1 MSDDFSTEL
10 NKEMINQVNK
20 KKKIKN
26 DATPRKQC
34 LFFLI
39 SGCIA
44 LCGGVI
50 CLAIGLLNSGQEIKQ
65 INYDSIH
72 TEKNNNNDTYSLL
85 SGISISEDQLNMPTY
100 CIQIPNGLDGARP
113 QVGLTEAGVVFEAVA
128 EAGITRFAAIFQN
141 PKSAIIG
148 PIRSLRIYYLEWD
161 TPFDCTIV
169 HAGGS
174 SDALA
179 ALTAG
184 GYRDLTEDYTY
195 MYRGTHG
202 NRLWNNLFT
211 TSDYLN
217 QFSSNRGYTSS
228 DVKGFKH
235 MTPEESQKQ
244 RIEKLATNKLN
255 ITKPTTD
262 NTSAMEAKTTS
273 ISLNFGNIPAY
284 NVNYTYDIES
294 NTYRRS
300 YANGSDHNVYKCP
313 DENLGEKNPE
323 DYCELVQMKPSTV
336 VAIVVNERRASD
348 DYHEDISTIG
358 SGDAYIFQNGI
369 AIEGRWQKAT
379 KNDQI
384 KFTDN
389 QGNEVAL
396 APGQAFV
403 SAIPDYG
410 SIEY

>member
-1 MSDDFSTEL
+1 
-10 NKEMINQVNK
+10 
-20 KKKIKN
+20 
-26 DATPRKQC
+26 
-34 LFFLI
+34 
-39 SGCIA
+39 
-44 LCGGVI
+44 
-50 CLAIGLLNSGQEIKQ
+50 
-65 INYDSIH
+65 
-72 TEKNNNNDTYSLL
+72 
-85 SGISISEDQLNMPTY
+85 MPTY
-100 CIQIPNGLDGARP
+100 CIQVPNGLDGARP

-179 ALTAG
+179 ALTTG
-184 GYRDLTEDYTY
+184 GYRDLTEDYAY
-195 MYRGTHG
+195 MYRGTHS

-217 QFSSNRGYTSS
+217 QFGSNRGYTSS

-235 MTPEESQKQ
+235 MTPEESQRQ
-244 RIEKLATNKLN
+244 RIDKLATNKLD
-255 ITKPTTD
+255 ITKPTTSD
-262 NTSAMEAKTTS
+262 TSSLVAETSS
-273 ISLNFGNIPAY
+273 ISFNFGNIPAY

-294 NTYRRS
+294 NTYKRS
-300 YANGSDHNVYKCP
+300 YENGSDHNVYKCP

-323 DYCELVQMKPSTV
+323 DYCELVQMAPSAV
-336 VAIVVNERRASD
+336 VAIVVDEKRASD

-396 APGQAFV
+396 TPGQTFV

>member
-1 MSDDFSTEL
+1 ML
-10 NKEMINQVNK
+10 K
-20 KKKIKN
+20 KHIPN
-26 DATPRKQC
+26 TITC
-34 LFFLI
+34 CNLI

-44 LCGGVI
+44 FCGGII
-50 CLAIGLLNSGQEIKQ
+50 CLVIGLLNNRQEIKQ

-72 TEKNNNNDTYSLL
+72 TEKNNSNNVYSFL
-85 SGISISEDQLNMPTY
+85 SGISIPEDQLNMPTY
-100 CIQIPNGLDGARP
+100 CIQVPNGLDGARP

-179 ALTAG
+179 ALTTG
-184 GYRDLTEDYTY
+184 GYRDLTEDYAY
-195 MYRGTHG
+195 MYRGTHS

-217 QFSSNRGYTSS
+217 QFGSNRGYTSS

-235 MTPEESQKQ
+235 MTPEESQRQ
-244 RIEKLATNKLN
+244 RIDKLATNKLD
-255 ITKPTTD
+255 ITKPTTSD
-262 NTSAMEAKTTS
+262 TSSLVAETSS
-273 ISLNFGNIPAY
+273 ISFNFGNIPAY

-294 NTYRRS
+294 NTYKRS
-300 YANGSDHNVYKCP
+300 YENGSDHNVYKCP

-323 DYCELVQMKPSTV
+323 DYCELVQMAPSAV
-336 VAIVVNERRASD
+336 VAIVVDEKRASD

-396 APGQAFV
+396 TPGQTFV
-403 SAIPDYG
+403 SAISDYG